1 LFDTSPELWEKKRE
15 HAFNTVFSMQQRPLL
30 IGLAIACMV
39 FAWRK
44 GPQILRLLF
53 LIIGLTYTTMIGT
66 GSWLPNW
73 YYYWLFPIIV
83 GVVIIWVSKFFEREG
98 SKNHLFYPL
107 VALLCLTMILFT
119 SAHFIIGRYFL
130 YLLPLIILGVM
141 GLVYLATKNALW
153 LRNGL
158 LICLGL
164 MLYHFANKADA
175 RLTAHDNL
183 KYVDQ
188 ITVMK
193 RGITFLEEKDA
204 FSRCVAATYI
214 VGDAM
219 KHPLQGYLSSER
231 TFECINSRIMP
242 ETIYA
247 LSLNFDND
255 KGTVAQAAKD
265 STFTLIW
272 ETTEGKN
279 FAKIFERKKR

>member
-1 LFDTSPELWEKKRE
+1 
-15 HAFNTVFSMQQRPLL
+15 
-30 IGLAIACMV
+30 
-39 FAWRK
+39 
-44 GPQILRLLF
+44 
-53 LIIGLTYTTMIGT
+53 
-66 GSWLPNW
+66 
-73 YYYWLFPIIV
+73 
-83 GVVIIWVSKFFEREG
+83 
-98 SKNHLFYPL
+98 
-107 VALLCLTMILFT
+107 
-119 SAHFIIGRYFL
+119 
-130 YLLPLIILGVM
+130 
-141 GLVYLATKNALW
+141 
-153 LRNGL
+153 
-158 LICLGL
+158 